1 MTAAVVTGIGVAAPN
16 GLGKDKFWAAT
27 LRGESGIGTV
37 RRFDVGR
44 YPSRL
49 GGEIGDFE
57 PTDHLAGRLIP
68 QTDRMTQL
76 ALAASDW
83 ALVDAGVQ
91 PGTYDTA
98 EMGVATS
105 GASGGLEYGQRE
117 LDNLW
122 GAGPEHV
129 SVYMSFAWFYAV
141 NSGQISIRHG
151 MRGPAGVMIS
161 DQAGGLDVLA
171 QARRNIRK
179 GARLILSGGV
189 DSSFC
194 PYGWVARMS
203 AGTLSTS
210 GDPDRAYLPFDEG
223 ARGYVPGEG
232 GAILV
237 VEDAEAAR
245 SRGARPYGEIA
256 GYGAT
261 FDAAPRHGGAKG
273 LRRAI
278 EAALAD
284 AQIKPADIGVVF
296 ADGSGTPDGDR
307 DEARTIAAVFGPG
320 AVPVTVPKTMT
331 GRMNSGG
338 APADLACAL
347 LALREGII
355 PPTINVRTIAP
366 GCDIDLVLD
375 EPRPWSPGAALVL
388 ARGQGGF
395 NSAVVLRA
403 IQEDSTQSKE
413 S

>member
-1 MTAAVVTGIGVAAPN
+1 
-16 GLGKDKFWAAT
+16 
-27 LRGESGIGTV
+27 
-37 RRFDVGR
+37 
-44 YPSRL
+44 
-49 GGEIGDFE
+49 
-57 PTDHLAGRLIP
+57 
-68 QTDRMTQL
+68 MTQL

-194 PYGWVARMS
+194 PYGWVSRMS

-210 GDPDRAYLPFDEG
+210 GDPDRAYLPFGEG

-284 AQIKPADIGVVF
+284 AQLQPADIGVVF

-307 DEARTIAAVFGPG
+307 DEARTIAAVFGRG

-403 IQEDSTQSKE
+403 TPQDETQQKE